1 MPFRSPGGGITLS
14 ELKKELQPMHDQL
27 DRIEKQLDQ
36 VHAGVHVLLEHHGYN
51 VDGKDELQMAA
62 AKKIAASKMKAAAG

>member
-1 MPFRSPGGGITLS
+1 MSPRAADSGISLA
-14 ELKKELQPMHDQL
+14 ELKKELQPIHGKL

-36 VHAGVHVLLEHHGYN
+36 VHAGVYVLLEHHGYS

-62 AKKIAASKMKAAAG
+62 IRKIAAAKMKEAAG